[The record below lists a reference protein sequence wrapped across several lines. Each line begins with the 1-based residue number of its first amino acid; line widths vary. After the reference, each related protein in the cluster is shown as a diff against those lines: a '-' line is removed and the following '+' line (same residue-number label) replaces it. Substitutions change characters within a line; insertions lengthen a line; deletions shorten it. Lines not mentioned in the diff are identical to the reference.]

1 LPLRSSGDRFTNQL
15 THIYYL
21 SGGKHHMRSIT
32 TNGCKIELTLTALTM
47 LGLATS
53 QPADAASLYSITDL
67 GTLGG
72 DVSSALGINNAGQV
86 VGQSFTVIGGQ
97 PRAFLW
103 SEGRGMQN
111 LGTLGGDN
119 SAAFDIN
126 NAAEV
131 VGYSYTGSGMRAF
144 VWSESTGMRELGTL
158 SLSNQSFAFGIN
170 DAGQVVGGLFQLFS
184 GSEDRAFLWS
194 ESTGVQNLGTLGG
207 NIGSTA
213 FDINNAGQVVGFAN
227 TVDEQTRAFL
237 WTESTGIRNLG
248 SLGGYSF
255 ARAINDVGQV
265 AGSSDTSITH
275 SAFLWSEN
283 TGMQNLGT
291 LGDERNPSFAF
302 DLNNAGQV
310 VGYSVILP
318 SGQYRP
324 FLWENGVMSDLNNL
338 IPPDSGFTL
347 FDAQGINDA
356 GQIVGAGSINGE
368 VHAVLL
374 SPIRQPASVP
384 EPASALGLLAFGAL
398 GTGSMLK
405 RKLQKAA

>member
-1 LPLRSSGDRFTNQL
+1 
-15 THIYYL
+15 
-21 SGGKHHMRSIT
+21 
-32 TNGCKIELTLTALTM
+32 
-47 LGLATS
+47 
-53 QPADAASLYSITDL
+53 
-67 GTLGG
+67 
-72 DVSSALGINNAGQV
+72 
-86 VGQSFTVIGGQ
+86 
-97 PRAFLW
+97 
-103 SEGRGMQN
+103 MQN

-126 NAAEV
+126 NAGQVA
-131 VGYSYTGSGMRAF
+131 GYSYTGSGEQAF
-144 VWSESTGMRELGTL
+144 LWSESTGMRELGTL
-158 SLSNQSFAFGIN
+158 NLSNQSQAFGLN
-170 DAGQVVGGLFQLFS
+170 DAGQVVGDLFQLFS
-184 GSEDRAFLWS
+184 GSENRAFLWS

-207 NIGSTA
+207 NIRSAA

-265 AGSSDTSITH
+265 AGSSDTGSTPTR
-275 SAFLWSEN
+275 AFLWSEI

-291 LGDERNPSFAF
+291 LGNENSYSFAF
-302 DLNNAGQV
+302 DINNVSQV
-310 VGYSVILP
+310 VGYSVFNL
-318 SGQYRP
+318 SSAGAEQHA

-338 IPPDSGFTL
+338 IPADSGFTL
-347 FDAQGINDA
+347 FEAQGINDA

-384 EPASALGLLAFGAL
+384 EPASALGLLTFGTFGA
-398 GTGSMLK
+398 SSVLK